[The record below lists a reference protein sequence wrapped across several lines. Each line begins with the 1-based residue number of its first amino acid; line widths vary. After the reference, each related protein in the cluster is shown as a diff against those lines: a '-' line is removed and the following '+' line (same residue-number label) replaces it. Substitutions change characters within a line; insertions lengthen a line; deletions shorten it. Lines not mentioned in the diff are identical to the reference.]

1 MRNTL
6 IFALCACLLASPI
19 RAQDAPPATLMDK
32 LDEMMQL
39 FRDRVAPKME
49 EGLQAMEPELR
60 DFMARMQGMV
70 QYHAPEVLPNG
81 DILIRRKAPEDGA
94 PEDGAPDHLPDNAPS
109 SPPVTTP
116 FEL

>member
-1 MRNTL
+1 MLWVMRNSL
-6 IFALCACLLASPI
+6 LFALCACLLAAPI
-19 RAQDAPPATLMDK
+19 RAQDAPPPTLMDK

-60 DFMARMQGMV
+60 DFMARMQGMM
-70 QYHAPEVLPNG
+70 QYHAPEFLPNG
-81 DILIRRKAPEDGA
+81 DILIRRRAPDDA
-94 PEDGAPDHLPDNAPS
+94 VPDHLPDNAPS
-109 SPPVTTP
+109 SPPVTMP